1 MNRLLRYAAGISA
14 GIAFTASAE
23 LIFQCDFQKPDD
35 LKAFAAWQVK
45 PEIRRNSVVLPV
57 PQRVSNAGLTKR
69 LNPAEIAGRRLR
81 FSVEARGT
89 GIVPAREPWNGG
101 KFQFAVEAP
110 GHQSWPGAKIKLGNF
125 DWETLAFS
133 ADVPADVTGAQLTLG
148 VQDSYG
154 TLEFRKLKIEAVA
167 TLLDLRRAANMGFED
182 PVAGDGKGGW
192 SDQGPDNDARNFKWR
207 SPATFGNVPFAI
219 VDPAKNNGRSVLTMR
234 AANFPAGLEEAKIP
248 APAGTIGNHLYL
260 LHTLCYNVPG
270 AVGSV
275 EVTGSSGKRQ
285 TFEIQSGR
293 DIGDW
298 WNPKPL
304 ANAFPGALWPNN
316 SGGRVGLYVSHF
328 ELDPELKGIKSLR
341 FLSANRPAIWIIAA
355 ATVSEHRYDPPSTER
370 VVTRADGRW
379 QELARPARPG
389 IVPGSALDLA
399 FLSPE
404 NVPLDRIIVNGD
416 GRFAR
421 ESAPETPVRF
431 LTAAEGYGTIFN
443 ECTTKEKTREYV
455 RQLKMHGYNMTRLHY
470 FDDMLMRGA
479 KEPLQFNAE
488 VLDRFD
494 YYVYC
499 LKKEGIYLNM
509 DVMSSS
515 IGYTPGDAWGTDPQ
529 GRSYKFDIYF
539 DENVRRNWAEGAEKF
554 LTHVNPY
561 TGKRLVDD
569 PVLAVL
575 TCFNEQEFAFF
586 RNHCNWPKMAPAWR
600 EFLRKEYGSV
610 DRLRA
615 AWGEKL
621 PAAVKEWRDVPL
633 FKAGEIRDSG
643 NRGVDIA
650 RFLTSL
656 EQELYR
662 WYAAELKKLGYAGI
676 LANFDMGQEQ
686 RYHLVRQE
694 MPAVFMHSYHAHP
707 SAFIS
712 EGSAL
717 PQTSSIANGG
727 GVIRGLNSMRQHRKP
742 LLITEHGHVFWNSYR
757 YEQAFVT
764 GAYAAFQNVSGLTC
778 HATPVSITPAKLYQI
793 RPFALMFD
801 PVIGASE
808 FLTAFLL
815 RRGDVRPADGK
826 VRITLDPEELYR
838 ARTFNDG
845 MNSAHSRLT
854 LLTGVATEVLKPG
867 AQPQPLD
874 AHEIVLKTS
883 GGTAVVNN
891 LAGFSQVVDQ
901 PGNPFDLNN
910 FVAELKKQKLLAENN
925 RSNPNGE
932 VFESSTGELL
942 MDCRRNYMSVDT
954 PRLQGICAEAGT
966 RAQLSGLGVDE
977 LTTRGNLAVVSVDGD
992 RPLRQAKRLVAVY
1005 ATNALNSGMEFDEKE
1020 RVTLRRIGQGPTLV
1034 ETGRFRLRLRHDRAD
1049 ELKCFALGIDGTRRV
1064 ELPVTAGDG
1073 ELTLDVDTARLPGG
1087 PALYFELAEE

>member
-1 MNRLLRYAAGISA
+1 MNKLLQYTAGALA

-23 LIFQCDFQKPDD
+23 VVFQCGFRNPED
-35 LKAFAAWQVK
+35 LKSFSAWQVE
-45 PEIRRNSVVLPV
+45 PEIRQDGVVLSV
-57 PQRVSNAGLTKR
+57 PQRVNNASLTLK
-69 LNPAEIAGRRLR
+69 LNPADIAGQRLN

-89 GIVPAREPWNGG
+89 GIAPAREPWNGG
-101 KFQFAVEAP
+101 KFQSNIEAP
-110 GHQSWPGAKIKLGNF
+110 GHHSWPSAKIKLGNF

-133 ADVPADVTGAQLTLG
+133 ADIPADVTNAQLTLG
-148 VQDSYG
+148 FQDSYG
-154 TLEFRKLKIEAVA
+154 KLEFRNLKIETAA
-167 TLLDLRRAANMGFED
+167 TLLDLRRAANMGFAD

-207 SPATFGNVPFAI
+207 SPATFANVPFAVI
-219 VDPAKNNGRSVLTMR
+219 DPAKNNGRSVLTMR
-234 AANFPAGLEEAKIP
+234 AANFPAGLEEAEIP
-248 APAGTIGNHLYL
+248 APAGTVGNHLYL

-275 EVTGSSGKRQ
+275 EVTGNSGKRQ
-285 TFEIQSGR
+285 TFEVQSGR

-304 ANAFPGALWPNN
+304 ANAFPGVLWPNN

-328 ELDPELKGIKSLR
+328 ELDPELKGVKSLR
-341 FLSANRPAIWIIAA
+341 FRSANRSMIWIIAA
-355 ATVSEHRYDPPSTER
+355 ATVSGHRYDPPSTER

-389 IVPGSALDLA
+389 IVPGSALDRS
-399 FLSPE
+399 FLSQE
-404 NVPLDRIIVNGD
+404 NAPQDRIIVNAD
-416 GRFAR
+416 GLFAR

-431 LTAAEGYGTIFN
+431 LTAAEAHDTIFK
-443 ECTTKEKTREYV
+443 ECATKEKTREYV
-455 RQLKMHGYNMTRLHY
+455 RQLKLHGYNMTRLHY
-470 FDDMLMRGA
+470 FDEMLMRDA

-494 YYVYC
+494 YYVHC
-499 LKKEGIYLNM
+499 LKQEGIYLNM
-509 DVMSSS
+509 DVMSSPV
-515 IGYTPGDAWGTDPQ
+515 GYTPGYAWAPDPQ
-529 GRSYKFDIYF
+529 GRSFNFDLYF
-539 DENVRRNWAEGAEKF
+539 DEGVRRNWAEGAKKLF
-554 LTHVNPY
+554 THVNPY
-561 TGKRLVDD
+561 TGKSLVDD

-575 TCFNEQEFAFF
+575 TCYNEQEFAFF
-586 RNHCNWPKMAPAWR
+586 RNYRNWPKMAPAWR
-600 EFLRKEYGSV
+600 KFLQKKYGTV
-610 DRLRA
+610 EQLRA
-615 AWGEKL
+615 SWGEKL
-621 PAAVKEWRDVPL
+621 PAGVTGWDQVPL
-633 FKAGEIRDSG
+633 FKAEEIRDSG
-643 NRGVDIA
+643 NRGIDTA

-656 EQELYR
+656 EQNLYR
-662 WYAAELKKLGYAGI
+662 WYAAELKKIGYSGI
-676 LANFDMGQEQ
+676 LANYDMGQEQ

-712 EGSAL
+712 EGSAM
-717 PQTSSIANGG
+717 PQTSSIANAG
-727 GVIRGLNSMRQHRKP
+727 GVIRGLNSMRQYRKP
-742 LLITEHGHVFWNSYR
+742 LLITEHGHVFWNNYR

-778 HATPVSITPAKLYQI
+778 HAKPVSVTPAKLYQI
-793 RPFALMFD
+793 RPFSLMFD

-815 RRGDVRPADGK
+815 RRGDVRPADGR

-867 AQPQPLD
+867 AQPLPPETD
-874 AHEIVLKTS
+874 EVVLKTS

-901 PGNPFDLNN
+901 PGNPFDLNT
-910 FVAELKKQKLLAENN
+910 FVAELKKQKLLPENN
-925 RSNPNGE
+925 RSNPNDE

-954 PRLQGICAEAGT
+954 PRLQGICAEAGSK
-966 RAQLSGLGVDE
+966 AQLSDLGVDE

-1020 RVTLRRIGQGPTLV
+1020 RVTLRKIGQGPTLV

-1049 ELKCFALGIDGTRRV
+1049 RFKCFALGIDGTRRA
-1064 ELPVTAGDG
+1064 ELPVTAKDG
-1073 ELTLDVDTARLPGG
+1073 ELMLDIDTARLPGG
-1087 PALYFELAEE
+1087 PALYFELAEK